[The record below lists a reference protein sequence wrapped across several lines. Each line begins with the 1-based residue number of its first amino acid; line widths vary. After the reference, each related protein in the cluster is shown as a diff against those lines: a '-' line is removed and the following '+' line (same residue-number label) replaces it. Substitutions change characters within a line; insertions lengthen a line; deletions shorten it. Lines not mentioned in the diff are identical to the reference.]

1 MGYRVI
7 SDFFDLRPAREVRFD
22 VSRSLSFLK
31 ADTTRSDIPLITED
45 NMAKL
50 QFNKTDSSSSNIK
63 LRIS

>member
-1 MGYRVI
+1 MGYRII
-7 SDFFDLRPAREVRFD
+7 SDFFDLRPSREVRFD
-22 VSRSLSFLK
+22 VSRSLSFIK
-31 ADTTRSDIPLITED
+31 TAGTRSDIPLITED